1 MSMSNASRSAN
12 INGTKS
18 SQDKH
23 LWPMVHAM
31 QRPITLDRPTEKS
44 VGDGKVFKKHSPVML
59 YFAATESIAY
69 TNRELMR
76 SSR

>member
-1 MSMSNASRSAN
+1 MSMSNASRSAD
-12 INGTKS
+12 INGTKR

-44 VGDGKVFKKHSPVML
+44 VEDGKVFKKHSHLSCCTLLPRNQSPIR
-59 YFAATESIAY
+59 TE
-69 TNRELMR
+69 N
-76 SSR
+76 